1 MSTPPLVAPR
11 ESVEQVFD
19 YELEEHAGDDVQ
31 CPCDDGEEASH
42 MAKML
47 PCRHEYPLCGNHAET
62 ATKYRHVFLNG
73 SRVCFKCE
81 GNIDDFTV
89 RPI

>member
-1 MSTPPLVAPR
+1 MVAPG
-11 ESVEQVFD
+11 EVEQVYN

-31 CPCDDGEEASH
+31 CSCDDGEEASH

-62 ATKYRHVFLNG
+62 VTKYRHFFLDG

-81 GNIDDFTV
+81 GDVDDFTV